1 MTADAGSATGLGCSV
16 LVPLK
21 SRICRVWVS
30 DRVIM
35 APPSTISDHRNAS
48 SSPRPQP
55 LGAAAWR
62 WVRMHQGPEADAS
75 TIACC
80 AGVSAI
86 AKCLFTRGGSLLVTG
101 LAEINPHRIA
111 RVNAL

>member
-1 MTADAGSATGLGCSV
+1 
-16 LVPLK
+16 
-21 SRICRVWVS
+21 
-30 DRVIM
+30 
-35 APPSTISDHRNAS
+35 
-48 SSPRPQP
+48 
-55 LGAAAWR
+55 
-62 WVRMHQGPEADAS
+62 MHQGPEADAS

-111 RVNAL
+111 RVNALETTPAMLRTVFALMGRGLFCLRVWPPHFSSRFHSRLRWSGLISSMGIA